1 MGMNKDETDYSL
13 SYDEYLENFRK
24 THHPRA
30 IAMSKD
36 QYELMQAREEAQKK
50 REAAREAGTAE
61 GAWASQKG
69 PSDEILEKY
78 TGKVDPTPEE
88 VEDVVNEIIERRITP
103 DQQGIQS
110 KGNPDENKVANQD
123 NPYDTRSIGDK
134 ALDYMLQKG
143 LISKKFY
150 DKITNQENIDDT
162 RAIGATK
169 EELDY
174 MLQNGLISK
183 AAYDKQIAALNTPEV
198 QEAMEAGAKKA
209 DETVWDPTD
218 RDASDDDGNDD
229 GSDDD
234 DGGGG
239 SEPEDNCKKSMMSI
253 WDAYRA
259 GLIDKETAGYFTI
272 DAIATLA
279 KNLGRSIGNVG
290 AQFSGG
296 TIDNGHDESKWGQRQ
311 NAMLSEEIQ
320 KEKEGVGSAAS
331 RQAESES
338 LDNQAKRIRNAYTP
352 KQLEQQIE
360 MFKKELEMADINLDM
375 AHSRTDLINF
385 IKSDPNYANSPFKM
399 GMVAYLTQ
407 NGVGGAVNNASSTL
421 LDAMN
426 WAITLVK

>member
-1 MGMNKDETDYSL
+1 MAGTYYPKEMYNLPYEQAKAMYGSGVG
-13 SYDEYLENFRK
+13 NNIHF
-24 THHPRA
+24 
-30 IAMSKD
+30 MSKD
-36 QYELMQAREEAQKK
+36 QFEQEKARIEKQNKMAVNEGKSDWWTQPGEA
-50 REAAREAGTAE
+50 
-61 GAWASQKG
+61 
-69 PSDEILEKY
+69 EKIVERF
-78 TGKVDPTPEE
+78 TGKANPTKEE
-88 VEDVVNEIIERRITP
+88 VSEKANEIIERRITP
-103 DQQGIQS
+103 EQQGTLS
-110 KGNPDENKVANQD
+110 KGNPDENKFDIQDDIYFTIKDKIEQGKNQI
-123 NPYDTRSIGDK
+123 NKIVDK
-134 ALDYMLQKG
+134 
-143 LISKKFY
+143 IV
-150 DKITNQENIDDT
+150 DKITGKSDNIDDT

-183 AAYDKQIAALNTPEV
+183 YAYDKQIAALKTPEV
-198 QEAMEAGAKKA
+198 QEAMDRGEKKA

-218 RDASDDDGNDD
+218 RDASDDD
-229 GSDDD
+229 D
-234 DGGGG
+234 DGGG
-239 SEPEDNCKKSMMSI
+239 SESGPDENYKKSMMSI

-311 NAMLSEEIQ
+311 NAVLNEEIG
-320 KEKEGVGSAAS
+320 KETESLGGAAG
-331 RQAESES
+331 RKAESES
-338 LDNQAKRIRNAYTP
+338 LDNEAKRIINAYRP

-360 MFKKELEMADINLDM
+360 MFEKELEMAGIDLDM

-385 IKSDPNYANSPFKM
+385 IKSDPNYANNPFKM